1 VAATPG
7 TGGVIPCPAAASS
20 CSHGGPGTPGV
31 GHHGSMT
38 SSAHPVPSPAGPSAV
53 LPAPAPEWVPA
64 CVVFD
69 CDGILMDTEANWAEV
84 QRIVSERN
92 GLEYTDADQR
102 RMMGWSAADVADAIA
117 GAAHADRALVYADV
131 LRTEEQI
138 LSGRLVP
145 IEGALETV
153 RAFAQ
158 RVPVAVASNSTRTI
172 LGVKL
177 ESAGFAP
184 YLTTW
189 VSSDDV
195 PRGKPAPDIYL
206 EAVRRLGFAPGE
218 ALAVEDSAAGAASA
232 VAAGLVVTAVP
243 SLPDGDPVPAH
254 LRVTSLTDP
263 AFRELMAR
271 WLG

>member
-1 VAATPG
+1 
-7 TGGVIPCPAAASS
+7 
-20 CSHGGPGTPGV
+20 
-31 GHHGSMT
+31 M
-38 SSAHPVPSPAGPSAV
+38 
-53 LPAPAPEWVPA
+53 
-64 CVVFD
+64 VFD
-69 CDGILMDTEANWAEV
+69 CDGVLMDTEANWAQV
-84 QRIVSERN
+84 QRLVCERN
-92 GLEYTDADQR
+92 GLVYTGADQR
-102 RMMGWSAADVADAIA
+102 RMMGWSAADVAAAIA
-117 GAAHADRALVYADV
+117 QAAGADRATVLADV

-145 IEGALETV
+145 IDGALETV

-158 RVPVAVASNSTRTI
+158 RLPVAVASNSTRTI

-184 YLTTW
+184 HLTTW

-195 PRGKPAPDIYL
+195 ARGKPAPDIYA

-218 ALAVEDSAAGAASA
+218 ALAVEDSAAGATSA
-232 VAAGLVVTAVP
+232 VAAGLVVLAVP

-254 LRVTSLTDP
+254 LRVESLTDP